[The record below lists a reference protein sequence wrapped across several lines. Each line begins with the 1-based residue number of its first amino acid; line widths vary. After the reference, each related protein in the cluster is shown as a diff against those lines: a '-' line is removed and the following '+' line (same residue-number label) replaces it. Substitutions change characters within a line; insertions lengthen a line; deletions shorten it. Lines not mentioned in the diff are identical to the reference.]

1 MYKKITLSLFLFA
14 LLIGCVAD
22 KDFNA
27 PKDNCTELTTNAT
40 YVDLE
45 NITTGE
51 IVKVLDNIII
61 EGYVVSSDIENNFF
75 GTIHIQDKAE
85 NPTIGIQFLVDT
97 RDYHL
102 NYRNG
107 EKVFIKLKDLYIA
120 KKKESYVIGG
130 VFTSFGNKSVG
141 RLPSLQV
148 KEHLFSSC
156 NTTIVTATKTSITS
170 LEDYMVNTLVE
181 IENLEFIEEELNL
194 TFAESK
200 EETERTLKDCLGNQ
214 IKLINSGYSDFADN
228 VLPINN
234 GSVTA
239 VLIKDKNELKLQIRS
254 IKDLNFI
261 NDRCPPIVTEYTST
275 AVFISEIADPD
286 NNAGARFIELYNNS
300 GEPLDL
306 NNWKLNRYTNA
317 NTEISSSIDLSG
329 YVINAKS
336 TLVISPNATEFTSV
350 YGFAPD
356 ISVSTNSPADSNGDD
371 NLELVDPFGGVIDL
385 FGVIGEDGSNTNH
398 EFEDGKAERKDSVTK
413 SNSNF
418 TFNEWIIFN
427 DTGENGTSKIPQIA
441 PTDFTP
447 GIR

>member
-1 MYKKITLSLFLFA
+1 MYKKFLFI
-14 LLIGCVAD
+14 LFFFTLVIGCVTD
-22 KDFNA
+22 KDFDS
-27 PKDNCTELTTNAT
+27 PKDNCTELTINAT
-40 YVDLE
+40 FADLE
-45 NITTGE
+45 NSTTGE
-51 IVKVLDNIII
+51 VVKVLDPIIL

-107 EKVFIKLKDLYIA
+107 EKVSIKLKDLYLA
-120 KKKESYVIGG
+120 KKNDNYVIGG

-156 NTTIVTATKTSITS
+156 NSAIAKATKISITN
-170 LEDYMVNTLVE
+170 LKDYMVNTLVE
-181 IENLEFIEEELNL
+181 IENLEFIEEELDL
-194 TFAESK
+194 TFAEAK

-214 IKLINSGYSDFADN
+214 IKLVNSGYSNFADN
-228 VLPINN
+228 ILPTNN

-239 VLIKDKNELKLQIRS
+239 VLIKDKNEFKLQIRS
-254 IKDLNFI
+254 LSDLNFA
-261 NDRCPPIVTEYTST
+261 NDRCPPIVTEFTST
-275 AVFISEIADPD
+275 AIFISEIADPD
-286 NNAGARFIELYNNS
+286 NNAGARFIELYNYSN
-300 GEPLDL
+300 EPLDL

-317 NTEISSSIDLSG
+317 STEISASIDLSG
-329 YVINAKS
+329 YIISAKS
-336 TLVISPNATEFTSV
+336 TLVISPNATEFASV
-350 YGFAPD
+350 YGFIPD
-356 ISVSTNSPADSNGDD
+356 VSVSTNSPADSNGDD
-371 NLELVDPFGGVIDL
+371 NLELVDPFGEVIDI
-385 FGVIGEDGSNTNH
+385 FGIIGEDGSNTNH
-398 EFEDGKAERKDSVTK
+398 EFEDGKAARKESVTK
-413 SNSNF
+413 SNSSF

-427 DTGENGTSKIPQIA
+427 DTGENGTFKTPQIA